1 MNLKTYIDNLLKLV
15 ETNPEAL
22 TMEVVYSGDG
32 EGNDYNTVNYTPS
45 LGYYNSEDREFSSD
59 LSEVEPEDEY
69 GEVPVK
75 VNSVCIN

>member
-22 TMEVVYSGDG
+22 TMDVVYHKGV
-32 EGNDYNTVNYTPS
+32 DYNTVYYTPS
-45 LGYYNSEDREFSSD
+45 LGYYNSEDKEFSSAMR
-59 LSEVEPEDEY
+59 EVEPEGEY

-75 VNSVCIN
+75 ANSVCIN